1 MDTKALTHAR
11 THARTHTHTH
21 THMHTH
27 MHMHSNVQYAG
38 YPNVNTACRSGE
50 QFGVQVVASIAI
62 FVWTVG
68 TSAAMFLGIKYTV
81 GVRISSEAEDMG
93 LDASEHGAWDGG
105 SENLSKPAVTTASA
119 PADTMMYPLP
129 GPEGGSHP
137 LAMASYGTA

>member
-1 MDTKALTHAR
+1 M
-11 THARTHTHTH
+11 
-21 THMHTH
+21 H

-105 SENLSKPAVTTASA
+105 SENLSKPAVTTATA
-119 PADTMMYPLP
+119 PADTMLYPLP

-137 LAMASYGTA
+137 LALASFGSA